1 MTCITGDRRIRLEKS
16 LGAVRE
22 ACERGR
28 GGAEA
33 VLRGAA
39 GYRRAKPAAEAALPS
54 CWTLMVVLLYAWIRS
69 DAR

>member
-1 MTCITGDRRIRLEKS
+1 M
-16 LGAVRE
+16 GAVRE
-22 ACERGR
+22 AFERGR